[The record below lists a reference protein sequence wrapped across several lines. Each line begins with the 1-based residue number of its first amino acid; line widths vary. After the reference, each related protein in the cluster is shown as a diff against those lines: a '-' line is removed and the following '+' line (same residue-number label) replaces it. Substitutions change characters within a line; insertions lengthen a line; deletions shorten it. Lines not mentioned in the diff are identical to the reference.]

1 MKTGISTASLFNR
14 KNNEDALPYL
24 DEIGVKIAEV
34 FLTSFS
40 EYGEEFGKLL
50 AKRRGQ
56 VCVHSIHDLNTQF
69 EPQLFSDN
77 PRVKKDAYFWL
88 GKVMET
94 GRELGA
100 KFYTFHGTARYKR
113 DSRSGERDNFT
124 EVCRAFEEIDGFC
137 ASYGLKLC
145 LENVEWATYNRL
157 GVFDK
162 IRAAL
167 PNLGGVLDIKQA
179 RISGYDYRDYLT
191 ELSGNLT
198 HVHISDVTDQGKIRL
213 PGQGIFDFSELVIR
227 LKDVGFDG
235 PLIVEVYKDDYAR
248 VEELRRSVDHLDEI
262 LYKNNCLTKN

>member
-1 MKTGISTASLFNR
+1 MKTGVSTASLFDR

-24 DEIGVKIAEV
+24 NEIGVKTAEV

-56 VCVHSIHDLNTQF
+56 VCVHSVHDLNTQF
-69 EPQLFSDN
+69 EPQLFSSN

-88 GKVMET
+88 GKVMEA

-113 DSRSGERDNFT
+113 AARSGASDDFSAI
-124 EVCRAFEEIDGFC
+124 CRSFEEIDAFC
-137 ASYGLKLC
+137 ASYGIKLC

-162 IRAAL
+162 IRSAI
-167 PNLGGVLDIKQA
+167 PDLGGVLDVKQA
-179 RISGYDYRDYLT
+179 RISGYDYREYLA
-191 ELSGNLT
+191 EMSQNLT
-198 HVHISDVTDQGKIRL
+198 HVHVSDIDEKGKIRL
-213 PGQGIFDFSELVIR
+213 PGQGQFDFSELAQR
-227 LKDVGFDG
+227 LQDVGFDG
-235 PLIVEVYKDDYAR
+235 PLIVEVYKDDYTCE
-248 VEELRRSVDHLDEI
+248 EELRRAVEFLDEI
-262 LYKNNCLTKN
+262 LYKNNCLKN